1 MSTYKP
7 GCGVAALLHPSPT
20 HFWQSDGPQPHRL
33 TAHFCRRVRV
43 RRLRVR
49 VDFARDES
57 YTPTRMAFAAGTG
70 EYDLVEFAEWRGEA
84 PTGWVEVDLRGCGG
98 GPRGKGGGGRRSGGG
113 VWDGDE
119 DEEDEEAGGLGDGEE
134 EDGDGLEG
142 HGVLSCMCVQIRV
155 LENHQNGKDTHI
167 RGVQL
172 FAQDEAAAKAWRKG
186 RRKEEADA
194 LEGGLDALDLSE
206 PDWMGEP
213 EIR

>member
-7 GCGVAALLHPSPT
+7 GCGVAALLHPST
-20 HFWQSDGPQPHRL
+20 AHFWQSDGPQPHRL
-33 TAHFCRRVRV
+33 TAHFFKRVRV
-43 RRLRVR
+43 RRLRVH

-98 GPRGKGGGGRRSGGG
+98 GRRGGARMRGMVVWGGAE
-113 VWDGDE
+113 DGA
-119 DEEDEEAGGLGDGEE
+119 EEEEEREEE
-134 EDGDGLEG
+134 EDDGLEG

-172 FAQDEAAAKAWRKG
+172 FAQDETAAKAWRKG
-186 RRKEEADA
+186 RRKEEANA
-194 LEGGLDALDLSE
+194 LEGELDALDLSE